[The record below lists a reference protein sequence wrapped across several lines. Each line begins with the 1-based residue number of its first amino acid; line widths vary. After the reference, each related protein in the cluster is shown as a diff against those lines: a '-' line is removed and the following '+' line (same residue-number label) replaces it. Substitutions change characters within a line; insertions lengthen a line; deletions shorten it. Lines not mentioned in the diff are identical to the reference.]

1 MNNEHYGMIVGCI
14 ADVCKNPLNVRYVEA
29 NKWKGQSGQYKGF
42 AMFNS
47 VEDGLRAAMKILLVY
62 MGKYRLVT
70 VAQIINRWA
79 PPSENNT
86 KQYVWNVCKA
96 SSLYASD
103 AIATKQEFINLV
115 VSMAFIESQFNDVA
129 LVERVLERLGRE
141 GMTGWGKVAL
151 DSLT

>member
-1 MNNEHYGMIVGCI
+1 MTEEHHGMIVGCI
-14 ADVCKNPLNVRYVEA
+14 ADVCKNPLNVRYCEA
-29 NKWKGQSGQYKGF
+29 NKWKGQVGEYKGF
-42 AMFNS
+42 AMFAS
-47 VEDGLRAAMKILLVY
+47 VDDGLRAAMKILLVY

-129 LVERVLERLGRE
+129 LVEVVLERLGRE